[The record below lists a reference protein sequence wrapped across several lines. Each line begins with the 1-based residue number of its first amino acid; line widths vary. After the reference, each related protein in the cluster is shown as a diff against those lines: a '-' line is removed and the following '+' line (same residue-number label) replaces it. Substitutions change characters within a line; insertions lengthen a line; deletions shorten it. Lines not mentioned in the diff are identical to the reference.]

1 MPRLSNACYGTAC
14 EVALPANTT
23 FANVES
29 LSVFVRVYVYW
40 SVVPGKCA
48 DLCYKVL
55 NTDGA
60 GKKHFFSIA
69 ELGAYAM
76 RRRRSQDRKP
86 LAFRKSLVSRYS
98 ILCTHL

>member
-1 MPRLSNACYGTAC
+1 
-14 EVALPANTT
+14 VK
-23 FANVES
+23 FF
-29 LSVFVRVYVYW
+29 VFVLFLLSFLFRAIV
-40 SVVPGKCA
+40 CA

-76 RRRRSQDRKP
+76 RRRRSQDRNP